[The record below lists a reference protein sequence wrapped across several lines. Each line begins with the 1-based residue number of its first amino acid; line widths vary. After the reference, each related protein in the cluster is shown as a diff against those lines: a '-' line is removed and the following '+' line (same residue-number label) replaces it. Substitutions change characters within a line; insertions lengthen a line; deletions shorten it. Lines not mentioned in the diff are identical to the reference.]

1 MKHSKLQFLTAI
13 AAVAVGISNLSAKT
27 VAWYHF
33 NEGANGTAMQG
44 GEGVYAVV
52 NSVDPESLKGR
63 AYQITGTAFRL
74 QGSGNYM
81 PLWTNG
87 TPSCVSWFDPVTG
100 ARGED
105 NRCMWVRSSN
115 DTGARTASIICVDD
129 NAELH
134 CTHLTAECM
143 VKMPEGKT
151 LANGWSSIV
160 VMRNGSTAGDLAWGI
175 RAQTDGRLMVHMT
188 DVNNSA
194 NNFNGGTLG
203 SGRGGSG
210 YFYTPTPS
218 AGGPNIVDGKWHH
231 LAITYDGS
239 TVRAYVDYVLITS
252 IAWSNGLVYGS
263 GDNSKLCIGGFDA
276 ATYGNWPGCIDEVRI
291 SDEALPTEKFLHVGG
306 IDTHASD
313 ADTAVY
319 LPFNA
324 LDFSTDKFF
333 GTIGQAIFHNSACS
347 TNAALI
353 NLSLST
359 ISAGVYPRLDTGAS
373 AVVSNELHAGIFA
386 ANAIANTGCWT
397 YTNNPAYP
405 EKARYITI
413 DDYSKN
419 NNEHLISAGDF
430 TAEFYLKVPTTP
442 TSTSYILVENS
453 GAKGPGT
460 IQLYIT
466 GSWLYC
472 RLASEG
478 ALADYE
484 DGSTTEIAKWND
496 SYVPIAN
503 IVGDTWHHVALVVN
517 RTRQTADFYVDR
529 KLVRSHKNFVLAS
542 SVSTKS
548 GYATLKIGDG
558 WGGNNASALHHLSID
573 EFRIT
578 RRALAP
584 QEFLMTGDALDAAAR
599 EELVTSSTREW
610 IDFEGDLSVKPSE
623 AAVPDGSSTATTVSM
638 VYSPTVPGV
647 PGGKLIDGNGNV
659 IRESNASSM
668 YFSGA
673 YGASDT
679 SADTGAQRL
688 FFERNVLLERDMKS
702 MTVEFFM
709 KGTKNEA
716 KAWATIIRGYG
727 NANGSDT
734 DGERLWGVGYHQT
747 SGSLYVLMDNN
758 GSSQALYY
766 PDDNVSFADGRWH
779 HVAVTYEP
787 DGNGNTLCKFYRD
800 YVQLGATKT
809 FTGELECGDH
819 GTSSFAI
826 GSRYNGFIDE
836 VRISKG
842 VLTVDQMLHV
852 TKNGTVISIR

>member
-1 MKHSKLQFLTAI
+1 MKHRIDRFLITA
-13 AAVAVGISNLSAKT
+13 AAVVAGAFGLHART

-33 NEGANGTAMQG
+33 NEGANGTAMTG

-52 NSVDPESLKGR
+52 NSINPESLKGR
-63 AYQITGTAFRL
+63 AYQIKGSAFGL
-74 QGSGNYM
+74 MDSGNAM

-87 TPSCVSWFDPVTG
+87 TPSCVSWYDPVTG

-105 NRCMWVRSSN
+105 NRCMWVRSTN

-143 VKMPEGKT
+143 VKMPDGKS
-151 LANGWSSIV
+151 LANGWSSIL
-160 VMRNGSTAGDLAWGI
+160 VMRNGSTASDLAWGI
-175 RAQTDGRLMVHMT
+175 RAQTDGRMMVHMT

-203 SGRGGSG
+203 SNRGGSG

-239 TVRAYVDYVLITS
+239 TVRAYVDYVLISS

-291 SDEALPTEKFLHVGG
+291 SDEALPPEKFLHVGG
-306 IDTHASD
+306 VDTHASD

-319 LPFNA
+319 LPFNWFE
-324 LDFSTDKFF
+324 FSADKFF
-333 GTIGQAIFHNSACS
+333 GTVGQPIFNNSACS
-347 TNAALI
+347 TNAGLI
-353 NLSLST
+353 DLKLST
-359 ISAGVYPRLDTGAS
+359 ITAGVFPRLDTGAS
-373 AVVSNELHAGIFA
+373 AVVSNTLHAGIFA
-386 ANAIANTGCWT
+386 SNVIENIGCWT

-405 EKARYITI
+405 EKARHVLI

-442 TSTSYILVENS
+442 TRTSYILVENS

-460 IQLYIT
+460 MQIYIT

-472 RLASEG
+472 RLASED

-484 DGSTTEIAKWND
+484 DGITTEIAKWND
-496 SYVPIAN
+496 SYVPIAD
-503 IVGDTWHHVALVVN
+503 IVGGAWHHVALVVD
-517 RTRQTADFYVDR
+517 RARQTAAFYVDR
-529 KLVRSHKNFVLAS
+529 RLVRVHKNFVLAS

-558 WGGNNASALHHLSID
+558 WGGNNESALHGLSID

-584 QEFLMTGDALDAAAR
+584 QEFLMTGTALDAAAR
-599 EELVTSSTREW
+599 EALDTAATREW
-610 IDFEGDLSVKPSE
+610 IAFEGDLSIEPRD
-623 AAVPDGSSTATTVSM
+623 AAVPDGSSTASTVNM
-638 VYSPTVPGV
+638 VYSQDVPGARRGRV
-647 PGGKLIDGNGNV
+647 VDGNGTV
-659 IRESNASSM
+659 LRESNTSSM

-673 YGASDT
+673 FGSGDT
-679 SADTGAQRL
+679 SADTATQRL
-688 FFERNVLLERDMKS
+688 LFERNILLEEDMKS
-702 MTVEFFM
+702 MTLEFFM
-709 KGTKNEA
+709 KGTPGQA
-716 KAWATIIRGYG
+716 KAWATIVRGYG
-727 NANGSDT
+727 NANGADT

-758 GSSQALYY
+758 GSSQPLYY
-766 PDDNVSFADGRWH
+766 PDDTVSFADGRWH

-826 GSRYNGFIDE
+826 GSRYNGYIDE

-852 TKNGTVISIR
+852 HQGGTMIVVR

>member
-44 GEGVYAVV
+44 GEEVYAVV

-74 QGSGNYM
+74 QDSGNYM

-160 VMRNGSTAGDLAWGI
+160 VMRNGPTAGDLAWGI
-175 RAQTDGRLMVHMT
+175 RAQTDGRLMVHMA

-291 SDEALPTEKFLHVGG
+291 SDEALPPEKFLHIGG
-306 IDTHASD
+306 VDTHASD

-333 GTIGQAIFHNSACS
+333 GTVGQAIFRNSACS

-405 EKARYITI
+405 EKARHVLI

-453 GAKGPGT
+453 GAKGAGT

-478 ALADYE
+478 SLADYE
-484 DGSTTEIAKWND
+484 DGITTEIAKWND
-496 SYVPIAN
+496 SYVPIAD
-503 IVGDTWHHVALVVN
+503 IVGGAWHHVALVVD
-517 RTRQTADFYVDR
+517 RARQTAAFYVDR
-529 KLVRSHKNFVLAS
+529 RLVRVHKNFVLAS

-558 WGGNNASALHHLSID
+558 WGGNNASALHGLSID

-578 RRALAP
+578 RRALVP
-584 QEFLMTGDALDAAAR
+584 QEFLIAGAPVDTTAF
-599 EELVTSSTREW
+599 EPTRAW
-610 IDFEGDLSVKPSE
+610 IGFEGDLSVKPSE
-623 AAVPDGSSTATTVSM
+623 AAIPEGSSNASTVTM
-638 VYSPTVPGV
+638 EYSQNVPGV
-647 PGGKLIDGNGNV
+647 RRGKVVDGNGTV
-659 IRESNASSM
+659 LRESNTSSM
-668 YFSGA
+668 HFSGA
-673 YGASDT
+673 FGSGDT
-679 SADTGAQRL
+679 SPDTASQRL
-688 FFERNVLLERDMKS
+688 FFTRNILLERDMKS

-709 KGTKNEA
+709 QGTKNEA
-716 KAWATIIRGYG
+716 KAWATILRMYG
-727 NANGSDT
+727 NDTGSDSSPFR
-734 DGERLWGVGYHQT
+734 RLWSFGYSNAAGNVYVIKDINGASQT
-747 SGSLYVLMDNN
+747 TF
-758 GSSQALYY
+758 Y
-766 PDDNVSFADGRWH
+766 PDNTVSFADDKWH
-779 HVAVTYEP
+779 HVAITFEP
-787 DGNGNTLCKFYRD
+787 DGSGKTLCNVYKD
-800 YVQLGATKT
+800 YQQLGSQHT
-809 FTGELECGDH
+809 FNGELECGDY
-819 GTSSFAI
+819 GESSFAI
-826 GSRYNGFIDE
+826 GSRFNGYIDE
-836 VRISKG
+836 VRVSKG
-842 VLTVDQMLHV
+842 VLTVNQMPHV
-852 TKNGTVISIR
+852 HKGGLMIVVR

>member
-1 MKHSKLQFLTAI
+1 
-13 AAVAVGISNLSAKT
+13 
-27 VAWYHF
+27 
-33 NEGANGTAMQG
+33 
-44 GEGVYAVV
+44 
-52 NSVDPESLKGR
+52 
-63 AYQITGTAFRL
+63 
-74 QGSGNYM
+74 
-81 PLWTNG
+81 
-87 TPSCVSWFDPVTG
+87 
-100 ARGED
+100 
-105 NRCMWVRSSN
+105 
-115 DTGARTASIICVDD
+115 
-129 NAELH
+129 
-134 CTHLTAECM
+134 
-143 VKMPEGKT
+143 
-151 LANGWSSIV
+151 
-160 VMRNGSTAGDLAWGI
+160 
-175 RAQTDGRLMVHMT
+175 MVHMT

-203 SGRGGSG
+203 SNRGGSG

-239 TVRAYVDYVLITS
+239 TVRAYVDYVLISS

-276 ATYGNWPGCIDEVRI
+276 ATYGNWPGCIEEVRI
-291 SDEALPTEKFLHVGG
+291 SDEALPPEKFLHVGG
-306 IDTHASD
+306 VDTHASD

-319 LPFNA
+319 LPFNWFE
-324 LDFSTDKFF
+324 FSADKFF
-333 GTIGQAIFHNSACS
+333 GTVGQPIFNNSACS
-347 TNAALI
+347 TNAGLI
-353 NLSLST
+353 DLKLST
-359 ISAGVYPRLDTGAS
+359 ITAGVFPRLDTGAS
-373 AVVSNELHAGIFA
+373 AVVSNTLHAGIFA
-386 ANAIANTGCWT
+386 SNVIENIGCWT

-405 EKARYITI
+405 
-413 DDYSKN
+413 DSKN
-419 NNEHLISAGDF
+419 NNKHLISAGDF

-460 IQLYIT
+460 MQIYIT

-472 RLASEG
+472 RLASED

-484 DGSTTEIAKWND
+484 DGITTEIAKWND
-496 SYVPIAN
+496 SYVPIAD

-517 RTRQTADFYVDR
+517 RTRQTAAFYVDR
-529 KLVRSHKNFVLAS
+529 RLVRVHKNFVLAS

-558 WGGNNASALHHLSID
+558 WGGNNESALHGLSID

-584 QEFLMTGDALDAAAR
+584 QEFLMTGTALDAAAR
-599 EELVTSSTREW
+599 EALDTAATREW
-610 IDFEGDLSVKPSE
+610 IAFEGDLSIEPRD
-623 AAVPDGSSTATTVSM
+623 AAVPDGSSTASTVNM
-638 VYSPTVPGV
+638 VYSQDVPGARRGRV
-647 PGGKLIDGNGNV
+647 VDGNGTV
-659 IRESNASSM
+659 LRESNTSSM

-673 YGASDT
+673 FGSGDT
-679 SADTGAQRL
+679 SADTATQRL
-688 FFERNVLLERDMKS
+688 LFERNILLERDMKA

-709 KGTKNEA
+709 KGTPDQA
-716 KAWATIIRGYG
+716 KAWTTIVRGYG
-727 NANGSDT
+727 NANGADT

-758 GSSQALYY
+758 GSSQPLYY
-766 PDDNVSFADGRWH
+766 PDDTVSFADGRWH

-826 GSRYNGFIDE
+826 GSRYNGYIDE

-842 VLTVDQMLHV
+842 VLTVNQMLHV
-852 TKNGTVISIR
+852 HKGGLMIVVR

>member
-1 MKHSKLQFLTAI
+1 MQLLIAVAAI
-13 AAVAVGISNLSAKT
+13 AASLFSLQAKT

-44 GEGVYAVV
+44 GEEVYAVV

-74 QGSGNYM
+74 QDSGNYM

-160 VMRNGSTAGDLAWGI
+160 VMRNGPTAGDLAWGI

-291 SDEALPTEKFLHVGG
+291 SDEALPPEKFLRVGG

-319 LPFNA
+319 LPFNWFE
-324 LDFSTDKFF
+324 FSADKFF
-333 GTIGQAIFHNSACS
+333 GTVGQAIFHNSACS

-405 EKARYITI
+405 EKARHVLI

-453 GAKGPGT
+453 GAKGAGT

-478 ALADYE
+478 SLADYE
-484 DGSTTEIAKWND
+484 DGITTEIAKWND
-496 SYVPIAN
+496 SYVPIAD
-503 IVGDTWHHVALVVN
+503 IVGGAWHHVALVVD
-517 RTRQTADFYVDR
+517 RARQTAAFYVDR
-529 KLVRSHKNFVLAS
+529 RLVRVHKNFVLAS

-584 QEFLMTGDALDAAAR
+584 QEFLMTGNALDAAAR
-599 EELVTSSTREW
+599 EELAASSTREW
-610 IDFEGDLSVKPSE
+610 IGFEGDLSVEPSD

-659 IRESNASSM
+659 LRESNASSM

-673 YGASDT
+673 YGSGDT
-679 SADTGAQRL
+679 SADTSAQRL

-709 KGTKNEA
+709 KGTPGQA
-716 KAWATIIRGYG
+716 KAWATIVRGYG
-727 NANGSDT
+727 NANGADT

-758 GSSQALYY
+758 GSSQPLYY
-766 PDDNVSFADGRWH
+766 PDDTVSFADGHWH

-800 YVQLGATKT
+800 YVQLGETKT
-809 FTGELECGDH
+809 FTGELECGDY

-826 GSRYNGFIDE
+826 GSRYNGYIDE
-836 VRISKG
+836 VRVSKG
-842 VLTVDQMLHV
+842 VLSVDQMLHV

>member
-1 MKHSKLQFLTAI
+1 MSIKNILMAVSAL
-13 AAVAVGISNLSAKT
+13 AACAVHAKT

-33 NEGANGTAMQG
+33 NEGASGTVMQG
-44 GEGVYAVV
+44 GEGVYDVV

-74 QGSGNYM
+74 QDSGNYM

-105 NRCMWVRSSN
+105 NRCMWVRSDN
-115 DTGARTASIICVDD
+115 DTGGRTASIVLVDD
-129 NAELH
+129 DAELH

-143 VKMPEGKT
+143 VKMPDGKN
-151 LANGWSSIV
+151 LKNGWSSIL

-203 SGRGGSG
+203 SGRGASG

-291 SDEALPTEKFLHVGG
+291 SDEALPPEKFLHVGG

-333 GTIGQAIFHNSACS
+333 GTVGQAIFHNSACS
-347 TNAALI
+347 TNASLI
-353 NLSLST
+353 NVSLST

-405 EKARYITI
+405 EKARHVLI

-442 TSTSYILVENS
+442 TRTSYILVENS

-460 IQLYIT
+460 MQIYIT
-466 GSWLYC
+466 DSWLYC
-472 RLASEG
+472 RLASED

-484 DGSTTEIAKWND
+484 DGITTEIAKWND
-496 SYVPIAN
+496 SYVPIAD

-517 RTRQTADFYVDR
+517 HTRQTAAFYVDR
-529 KLVRSHKNFVLAS
+529 RLVRVHKNFVLAS

-558 WGGNNASALHHLSID
+558 WGGNNESALHGLSID

-584 QEFLMTGDALDAAAR
+584 QEFLMTGDALDAAVR
-599 EELVTSSTREW
+599 EELVNSSTREW
-610 IDFEGDLSVKPSE
+610 IDFESDLSVEPSD

-638 VYSPTVPGV
+638 VYSQAVPGIS
-647 PGGKLIDGNGNV
+647 GGKLIDGNGNV
-659 IRESNASSM
+659 LRESNASSM

-673 YGASDT
+673 YGSGDT
-679 SADTGAQRL
+679 SADTATQRL

-709 KGTKNEA
+709 KGTPGQA
-716 KAWATIIRGYG
+716 KAWATIVRGYG
-727 NANGSDT
+727 NANGADT

-747 SGSLYVLMDNN
+747 SGSLYVLMDSN

-766 PDDNVSFADGRWH
+766 PDDTVSFADGRWH

-826 GSRYNGFIDE
+826 GSRYNGYIDE

-842 VLTVDQMLHV
+842 VLAIDQMMRV
-852 TKNGTVISIR
+852 VKRGTSLCIR

>member
-1 MKHSKLQFLTAI
+1 MKHSKTQFLVAI
-13 AAVAVGISNLSAKT
+13 AAVAAGMLGLQAKT

-33 NEGANGTAMQG
+33 DEGANGEIMAG
-44 GEGVYAVV
+44 GDGVYAVT
-52 NSVDPESLKGR
+52 NAVDPASLSGR
-63 AYQITGTAFRL
+63 AYQIKSSAFGL
-74 QGSGNYM
+74 MDSGNAM

-87 TPSCVSWFDPVTG
+87 TPSCVSWYDPVTG

-105 NRCMWVRSSN
+105 NRCMWVRSTN
-115 DTGARTASIICVDD
+115 DTGARTASIVLVDD

-134 CTHLTAECM
+134 CANLTAECM
-143 VKMPEGKT
+143 VKMPEGKS
-151 LANGWSSIV
+151 LANGWTSIL

-175 RAQTDGRLMVHMT
+175 RAQTDGRLMVHI
-188 DVNNSA
+188 VNPT
-194 NNFNGGTLG
+194 NNFNGATAFG
-203 SGRGGSG
+203 SNQGAAG

-231 LAITYDGS
+231 LAITYDGAM
-239 TVRAYVDYVLITS
+239 VRAYIDYAEIRSL
-252 IAWSNGLVYGS
+252 AWSGGIFYGS
-263 GDNSKLCIGGFDA
+263 SDETSKLCIGGFDA

-291 SDEALPTEKFLHVGG
+291 SDEALPPEKFLHVGG
-306 IDTHASD
+306 VDTHASD

-333 GTIGQAIFHNSACS
+333 GTVGQAIFHNSACS

-359 ISAGVYPRLDTGAS
+359 ISAGVYPRLDTGVS
-373 AVVSNELHAGIFA
+373 AVISNELHSGIFT
-386 ANAIANTGCWT
+386 ANTIINEGCWT

-472 RLASEG
+472 RLASQD
-478 ALADYE
+478 ALDKYE
-484 DGSTTEIAKWND
+484 NGETTEIATWND
-496 SYVPIAN
+496 AYVPIAN
-503 IVGDTWHHVALVVN
+503 IVGGAWHHVALVVD
-517 RTRQTADFYVDR
+517 RTRQTAAFFVDR
-529 KLVRSHKNFVLAS
+529 KIVRCHKNFVLAS

-548 GYATLKIGDG
+548 NYGTLKIGDG
-558 WGGNNASALHHLSID
+558 WGGNNASALHGLSID

-584 QEFLMTGDALDAAAR
+584 QEFLMAGDALDAAAR
-599 EELVTSSTREW
+599 EGLETASTREW
-610 IDFEGDLSVKPSE
+610 IGFEGDLSVEPSD

-638 VYSPTVPGV
+638 TYSSNVPGV
-647 PGGKLIDGNGNV
+647 KGGRLVDGNGNT
-659 IRESNASSM
+659 IRRANTASM

-673 YGASDT
+673 YGSGEA
-679 SADTGAQRL
+679 SADTASQRL
-688 FFERNVLLERDMKS
+688 FFERNLFLEKDMKS

-709 KGTKNEA
+709 KGTPGQA
-716 KAWATIIRGYG
+716 KAWTTIVRMYS
-727 NANGSDT
+727 NANGADT

-747 SGSLYVLMDNN
+747 SGSLYVLMDSN
-758 GSSQALYY
+758 GSSQPLYY

-826 GSRYNGFIDE
+826 GSRYNGYIDE

-852 TKNGTVISIR
+852 EKNGAVILIR